1 MKTVRSTFFLIL
13 VTLLSLFVSI
23 TGLVAKID
31 LAARILQMLFLP
43 VTAYLIYV
51 LVEHILHKTP
61 VFGQKTGFRRVIVYY
76 CFIVTTTVVS
86 LSFLSSLNI
95 SQFVSSLIFSPMAVY
110 FLLLVWPRRKEA
122 LLLSKSPRTTD
133 RQSESKSLLAP
144 APKLDVDRRNFLK
157 LIGGA
162 GILAVIL
169 GLFSKRS
176 GVPSFLGNVDNLE
189 SVTLKDTSGNVI
201 NPAENS
207 PTEGYNI
214 SQIDDSMPSYFG
226 FVNKDGA
233 WFIMREGEDEAFLY
247 TKGDANFTANW
258 SSRTKLKYNYFDSVF

>member
-1 MKTVRSTFFLIL
+1 MKTFRSLFLIL

-31 LAARILQMLFLP
+31 LAARILQILFLP

-51 LVEHILHKTP
+51 SAEHILHKTS
-61 VFGQKTGFRRVIVYY
+61 VFVQKTGFRRLIIYY

-86 LSFLSSLNI
+86 LSFLSSF
-95 SQFVSSLIFSPMAVY
+95 SFPQFLSSLIFSPMALY

-122 LLLSKSPRTTD
+122 LLVSESPRTAGK
-133 RQSESKSLLAP
+133 QSEFKSLLAP
-144 APKLDVDRRNFLK
+144 APKLDVERRDFLK
-157 LIGGA
+157 LIGSA

-169 GLFSKRS
+169 GLFSKRP
-176 GVPSFLGNVDNLE
+176 GIPAFLGNVDSLE

-201 NPAENS
+201 NPAESS

-214 SQIDDSMPSYFG
+214 AQIDDSIPSYFG
-226 FVNKDGA
+226 FINKDGG

-247 TKGDANFTANW
+247 TKGDSSFTINW
-258 SSRTKLKYNYFDSVF
+258 SNRAKLNYNSFDGVF

>member
-1 MKTVRSTFFLIL
+1 MKTFRSLFLIL
-13 VTLLSLFVSI
+13 VILLSLFVSI

-31 LAARILQMLFLP
+31 LAARILQTLFLP

-61 VFGQKTGFRRVIVYY
+61 VFDQKTGFRRVIVYY

-86 LSFLSSLNI
+86 LSFFSSLNI
-95 SQFVSSLIFSPMAVY
+95 PQFVSSLIFSPMAFY

-122 LLLSKSPRTTD
+122 LLLSKGGRTAYK
-133 RQSESKSLLAP
+133 QSESKSLLAP
-144 APKLDVDRRNFLK
+144 TGKLDVDRRNFLK
-157 LIGGA
+157 LIGSA

-169 GLFSKRS
+169 GIFSKRS
-176 GVPSFLGNVDNLE
+176 TIPSFLGNVDSLE
-189 SVTLKDTSGNVI
+189 SVTLKNTSGNII
-201 NPAENS
+201 NPAESS

-214 SQIDDSMPSYFG
+214 SQIDDSIPSYFG
-226 FVNKDGA
+226 FVNKDGG

-247 TKGDANFTANW
+247 TKGDSNFTINW
-258 SSRTKLKYNYFDSVF
+258 SNRAKLKYNYFDGVF